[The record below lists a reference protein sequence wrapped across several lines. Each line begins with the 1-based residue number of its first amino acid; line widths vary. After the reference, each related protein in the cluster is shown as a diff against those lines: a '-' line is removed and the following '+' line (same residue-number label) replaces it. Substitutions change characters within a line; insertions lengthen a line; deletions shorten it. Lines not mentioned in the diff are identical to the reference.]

1 MKSILQKNSNSNL
14 VLVLLFS
21 FFTLSLSA
29 QDFSPEVSF
38 TIDNPVMGQSSTFSF
53 EISQSEGEADILNST
68 ITTNGG
74 SFDLASLTVGDVVG
88 SGSGFIG
95 GGSSSG
101 VFSLVVNAVTENS
114 ADLDVVDSNSDVI
127 GMMNISNSSNNGV
140 SIYASN
146 TYDDGNNV
154 TAGNLQQVELTGIF
168 TNPMSSSL
176 VISSFIFSELEN
188 EPSADYSTEY
198 GLFGD
203 FSPAVSVSL
212 SSQEPSTF
220 TNLTF
225 SVSQDAGEE
234 DMASVTYVFDGG
246 SFALYSISV
255 GDVVGSGTGSF
266 GGGFATGNYSIFVD
280 QVTAT
285 TAVFNANDGENNIAT
300 FSVVN
305 YADGGAEISS
315 TSPGDDNTETAGNSN
330 DFILEGIFITPDS
343 DMLTM
348 TADLVSEMQS
358 SQTNTFEVE
367 LEELVDF
374 SPVVEVAFANNDC
387 NEATDMTFTISQ
399 DADEI
404 DMASSI
410 LTMTGG
416 SFDFSSSEVGD
427 LLGTGTGF
435 YAGNIDFNLS
445 LFINEITANGAIIS
459 AVNDEDETQT
469 SSFTL
474 TNLAEGVQITT
485 TSPGEFGE
493 QNNNTAGNSTTV
505 NLFNVF
511 TNPDEGD
518 YEFYGSFTS
527 ELNNSSEFDGAYGVV
542 CPCEDVEVS
551 EEFTLCAGETLTI
564 GENTYDEAG
573 EYVNVYALASG
584 CDSTVTTTLSYS
596 DAITSS
602 QEIELCAGETLTVG
616 DNTYSESGEYV
627 DVFVAV
633 SGCDSTVTTT
643 LSFFEVATP
652 TISGETNATENESYD
667 YTVDAQDE
675 STLQWGVVN
684 GEINSGQGSA
694 TANITWG
701 DGPSTGTVW
710 LLLTDE
716 NGCKADTAFLEVTIS
731 ETVGITENTL
741 LGVNVYP
748 NPFKEFTTVEFNNPN
763 NDTYRIS
770 LMDARGRTVMNTSTQ
785 SSQFI
790 INKENLQE
798 GIYFLEIGGKN
809 KSRQIVVIQ

>member
-1 MKSILQKNSNSNL
+1 
-14 VLVLLFS
+14 
-21 FFTLSLSA
+21 
-29 QDFSPEVSF
+29 
-38 TIDNPVMGQSSTFSF
+38 IDNPVMGQSSTFSF

-315 TSPGDDNTETAGNSN
+315 ISPGDDNTETAGNSN

>member
-38 TIDNPVMGQSSTFSF
+38 TIDNPVMGQASTFSF

-146 TYDDGNNV
+146 TYDDGNNE

-168 TNPMSSSL
+168 TNPMSSSV
-176 VISSFIFSELEN
+176 VISSSIFSELEPN
-188 EPSADYSTEY
+188 GPSADYSTEY
-198 GLFGD
+198 DLLGD

-234 DMASVTYVFDGG
+234 DMATVTYVFDGG
-246 SFALYSISV
+246 SFALSTISV
-255 GDVVGSGTGSF
+255 GDVVGSGSGSY
-266 GGGFATGNYSIFVD
+266 GGGFATGNYSIVVD
-280 QVTAT
+280 QLTVV
-285 TAVFNANDGENNIAT
+285 TAVFDAVDDSENVIAT

-315 TSPGDDNTETAGNSN
+315 TSPGDNNTTTAGNSN
-330 DFILEGIFITPDS
+330 DFTLEGIFITPDS

-374 SPVVEVAFANNDC
+374 SPVIEVAFANNDC

-427 LLGTGTGF
+427 LVGTGTGF
-435 YAGNIDFNLS
+435 YAGDIAFNLS
-445 LFINEITANGAIIS
+445 LFINEITATGAIIS
-459 AVNDEDETQT
+459 AVNDDDETQT

-485 TSPGEFGE
+485 TSPGD
-493 QNNNTAGNSTTV
+493 NNTETAGNSTSVT
-505 NLFNVF
+505 LSNVF

-584 CDSTVTTTLSYS
+584 CDSTVTTTLS
-596 DAITSS
+596 
-602 QEIELCAGETLTVG
+602 
-616 DNTYSESGEYV
+616 
-627 DVFVAV
+627 
-633 SGCDSTVTTT
+633 
-643 LSFFEVATP
+643 FFEVATP

-675 STLQWGVVN
+675 SALQWGVIN

-798 GIYFLEIGGKN
+798 GIYFLEIDGKN

>member
-38 TIDNPVMGQSSTFSF
+38 TIDNPVMGQASTFSF

-234 DMASVTYVFDGG
+234 NMASVTYVFDGG

-551 EEFTLCAGETLTI
+551 EEFTLCAGETLT
-564 GENTYDEAG
+564 
-573 EYVNVYALASG
+573 
-584 CDSTVTTTLSYS
+584 
-596 DAITSS
+596 
-602 QEIELCAGETLTVG
+602 VG

>member
-1 MKSILQKNSNSNL
+1 MKGILQKNTKSNL
-14 VLVLLFS
+14 VLALLFS

-38 TIDNPVMGQSSTFSF
+38 YIDNPVMGQASTFYF
-53 EISQSEGEADILNST
+53 EISQSEGETDISNST

-74 SFDLASLTVGDVVG
+74 SFDIASLSAGDVVG

-101 VFSLVVNAVTENS
+101 EFSLVVNAVTENS
-114 ADLDVVDSNSDVI
+114 ADLDVVDSNSEVI

-146 TYDDGNNV
+146 TYDDGNNE

-168 TNPMSSSL
+168 TNPMSSSVL
-176 VISSFIFSELEN
+176 ISSSIFSELEPN
-188 EPSADYSTEY
+188 GPSADYSTEY
-198 GLFGD
+198 DLLGD

-220 TNLTF
+220 TNLSF

-234 DMASVTYVFDGG
+234 DMATVTYSIDGG
-246 SFALYSISV
+246 SFALSSISV
-255 GDVVGSGTGSF
+255 GDVVGSGTGSY
-266 GGGFATGNYSIFVD
+266 GGGFATGNYSIVVD
-280 QVTAT
+280 QLTVV
-285 TAVFNANDGENNIAT
+285 TAVFNAVDDSENVIAT

-315 TSPGDDNTETAGNSN
+315 TSPGDNNTTTAGNSN
-330 DFILEGIFITPDS
+330 DFTLEGIFITPDS

-367 LEELVDF
+367 LEEVVDF
-374 SPVVEVAFANNDC
+374 SPVIEVSFANNDC

-427 LLGTGTGF
+427 LVGTGTGF
-435 YAGNIDFNLS
+435 YGGDIAFNLS
-445 LFINEITANGAIIS
+445 LFVNEITATGAVIL
-459 AVNDEDETQT
+459 AVNDDDESQT
-469 SSFTL
+469 SFFTL
-474 TNLAEGVQITT
+474 TNLAEGVQISS
-485 TSPGEFGE
+485 TSPGD
-493 QNNNTAGNSTTV
+493 NNTETAGNSTTV
-505 NLFNVF
+505 TLSNVF

-584 CDSTVTTTLSYS
+584 CDS
-596 DAITSS
+596 I
-602 QEIELCAGETLTVG
+602 
-616 DNTYSESGEYV
+616 
-627 DVFVAV
+627 
-633 SGCDSTVTTT
+633 VTTT

-652 TISGETNATENESYD
+652 TISGETNATENQSYD
-667 YTVDAQDE
+667 YTVDVQDE

-684 GEINSGQGSA
+684 GEINSGQGTA

-748 NPFKEFTTVEFNNPN
+748 NPFKESTTVEFNNPN

-785 SSQFI
+785 SSQLI
-790 INKENLQE
+790 IKKENLQE
-798 GIYFLEIGGKN
+798 GIYFLEIDGKN

>member
-38 TIDNPVMGQSSTFSF
+38 TIDNPVMGQASTFSF

-551 EEFTLCAGETLTI
+551 EEFTLCAGETLT
-564 GENTYDEAG
+564 
-573 EYVNVYALASG
+573 
-584 CDSTVTTTLSYS
+584 
-596 DAITSS
+596 
-602 QEIELCAGETLTVG
+602 VG

-710 LLLTDE
+710 FLLTDE

>member
-1 MKSILQKNSNSNL
+1 
-14 VLVLLFS
+14 
-21 FFTLSLSA
+21 
-29 QDFSPEVSF
+29 
-38 TIDNPVMGQSSTFSF
+38 
-53 EISQSEGEADILNST
+53 
-68 ITTNGG
+68 
-74 SFDLASLTVGDVVG
+74 
-88 SGSGFIG
+88 
-95 GGSSSG
+95 
-101 VFSLVVNAVTENS
+101 
-114 ADLDVVDSNSDVI
+114 
-127 GMMNISNSSNNGV
+127 
-140 SIYASN
+140 
-146 TYDDGNNV
+146 
-154 TAGNLQQVELTGIF
+154 
-168 TNPMSSSL
+168 
-176 VISSFIFSELEN
+176 
-188 EPSADYSTEY
+188 
-198 GLFGD
+198 
-203 FSPAVSVSL
+203 
-212 SSQEPSTF
+212 
-220 TNLTF
+220 
-225 SVSQDAGEE
+225 
-234 DMASVTYVFDGG
+234 
-246 SFALYSISV
+246 
-255 GDVVGSGTGSF
+255 
-266 GGGFATGNYSIFVD
+266 
-280 QVTAT
+280 
-285 TAVFNANDGENNIAT
+285 
-300 FSVVN
+300 
-305 YADGGAEISS
+305 
-315 TSPGDDNTETAGNSN
+315 
-330 DFILEGIFITPDS
+330 
-343 DMLTM
+343 MLTM

-374 SPVVEVAFANNDC
+374 SPVIEVAFANNDC

-427 LLGTGTGF
+427 LVGTGTGF
-435 YAGNIDFNLS
+435 YAGDIAFNLS
-445 LFINEITANGAIIS
+445 LFINEITATGAIIS
-459 AVNDEDETQT
+459 AVNDDDETQT

-485 TSPGEFGE
+485 TSPGD
-493 QNNNTAGNSTTV
+493 NNTETAGNSTSVT
-505 NLFNVF
+505 LSNVF

-584 CDSTVTTTLSYS
+584 CDSTVTTTLS
-596 DAITSS
+596 
-602 QEIELCAGETLTVG
+602 
-616 DNTYSESGEYV
+616 
-627 DVFVAV
+627 
-633 SGCDSTVTTT
+633 
-643 LSFFEVATP
+643 FFEVATP

-675 STLQWGVVN
+675 STLQWGVIN

-798 GIYFLEIGGKN
+798 GIYFLEIDGKN

>member
-1 MKSILQKNSNSNL
+1 MKGILQKNTKSNL
-14 VLVLLFS
+14 VLALLFS

-38 TIDNPVMGQSSTFSF
+38 NIDNPVMGQASTFSF
-53 EISQSEGEADILNST
+53 EISQSEGETDISNST

-74 SFDLASLTVGDVVG
+74 SFDIASLSVGDVVG

-101 VFSLVVNAVTENS
+101 EFSLVVFDVFENS
-114 ADLDVVDSNSDVI
+114 ADLDVVDSNSEVI

-140 SIYASN
+140 SIYSSN
-146 TYDDGNNV
+146 TYDDGNNE

-168 TNPMSSSL
+168 TNPMSSSVL
-176 VISSFIFSELEN
+176 ISSSIFSELEPN
-188 EPSADYSTEY
+188 GPSADYSTEY
-198 GLFGD
+198 DLLGD

-220 TNLTF
+220 TNLSF

-234 DMASVTYVFDGG
+234 DMATVTYVFDGG
-246 SFALYSISV
+246 SFALSSMSV
-255 GDVVGSGTGSF
+255 GDVVGSGTGSY
-266 GGGFATGNYSIFVD
+266 GGGFATGNYSIVVD
-280 QVTAT
+280 QLTVV
-285 TAVFNANDGENNIAT
+285 TAVFNAVDDSENDIAT

-315 TSPGDDNTETAGNSN
+315 TSPGDNNTTTAGNSN
-330 DFILEGIFITPDS
+330 DFTLEGIFITPDS

-367 LEELVDF
+367 LEEVVDF
-374 SPVVEVAFANNDC
+374 SPVIEVSFANNDC

-427 LLGTGTGF
+427 LVGTGTGF
-435 YAGNIDFNLS
+435 YGGDIAFNLS
-445 LFINEITANGAIIS
+445 LFVNEITATGAVIL
-459 AVNDEDETQT
+459 AVNDDDESQT
-469 SSFTL
+469 SFFTL
-474 TNLAEGVQITT
+474 TNLAEGVQISS
-485 TSPGEFGE
+485 TSPGD
-493 QNNNTAGNSTTV
+493 NNTETAGNSTTV
-505 NLFNVF
+505 TLSNVF

-584 CDSTVTTTLSYS
+584 CDS
-596 DAITSS
+596 I
-602 QEIELCAGETLTVG
+602 
-616 DNTYSESGEYV
+616 
-627 DVFVAV
+627 
-633 SGCDSTVTTT
+633 VTTT
-643 LSFFEVATP
+643 LSFFVVATP
-652 TISGETNATENESYD
+652 TISGETNATENQSYD

-684 GEINSGQGSA
+684 GEINSGQGTA

-731 ETVGITENTL
+731 ETVGITEKTL

-748 NPFKEFTTVEFNNPN
+748 NPFKESTTVEFNNPN

-785 SSQFI
+785 SSQLI
-790 INKENLQE
+790 IKKENLQE
-798 GIYFLEIGGKN
+798 GIYFLEIDGKN